1 MMKKLLIIFC
11 LVLFSLK
18 ALSLDVVFRYDD
30 YRLVPD
36 DFQSQLIE
44 TFASEQVPLHIA
56 IIPFD
61 KDSIPM
67 VADCP
72 LTRRTIELQKA
83 GILQIA
89 LHGYQHIGETIQGE
103 FLNKSFLEQQDC
115 LQKGSRLLD
124 SIFNTHV
131 HIFIPPWNRYN
142 QDTQNI
148 LYNLGY
154 NIISADMAD
163 CRFVLDKRFQY
174 YPEGVDHPQKLLNV
188 INHNAER
195 EGLVVCM
202 FHRYDIT
209 DSFTFD
215 DLQNILQQVKTTK
228 GMHITTMD
236 ELYQCDSTFDGQRLL
251 ANTIHP
257 LLSKIIS
264 TRSIILP
271 INEVLKIR
279 VIDLCLHAIL
289 FFILSLVVLF
299 IRPIDYKYWLIQIPV
314 IILSLFCVW
323 QQWLMPKLAIIV
335 CSAVVILMAFLSIYL
350 RKLKH

>member
-1 MMKKLLIIFC
+1 MKRLLIFAC

-44 TFASEQVPLHIA
+44 TFTSEQVPLHIA

-61 KDSIPM
+61 KDSTPM
-67 VADCP
+67 VVDCP

-89 LHGYQHIGETIQGE
+89 LHGYQHMGETVQGE
-103 FLNKSFLEQQDC
+103 FLNKSFVEQQDC
-115 LQKGSRLLD
+115 LQKGSLLLD

-174 YPEGVDHPQKLLNV
+174 YPEGVDHPRKLLNV
-188 INHNAER
+188 IKHNAER

-209 DSFTFD
+209 DSFTLD
-215 DLQNILQQVKTTK
+215 DLRDILQQVKTRK
-228 GMHITTMD
+228 GVSVTTMD

-271 INEVLKIR
+271 INEVMKIR
-279 VIDLCLHAIL
+279 MIDLCLHAIL
-289 FFILSLVVLF
+289 FIILSLVVLF
-299 IRPIDYKYWLIQIPV
+299 IRPINKKYWLVQIPV
-314 IILSLFCVW
+314 IILSLICVW
-323 QQWLMPKLAIIV
+323 EQWLMPKVAIIT
-335 CSAVVILMAFLSIYL
+335 CGIIILLIILIYSCI